1 MNKKEMIQVDKIKK
15 NKKVLLISIFIIC
28 LVAIDQITK
37 FFIVGYEKNIIN
49 DFLKICIVQNY
60 GGAFGVGQTGTMTF
74 IITNVI
80 VIGIIIRFMNMQEKQ
95 IDKRTYFALSLIIA
109 GAIAN
114 LIDKLFKGYVVEFI
128 VIKSLAF
135 NFADI
140 LIVLGWILL
149 ALFFATYTYK
159 IKNKKGDK
167 VE

>member
-80 VIGIIIRFMNMQEKQ
+80 VIGIIIRFMHMQEKQ

-135 NFADI
+135 NFADV

>member
-80 VIGIIIRFMNMQEKQ
+80 VIGIIIRFMYMQEKQ

>member
-80 VIGIIIRFMNMQEKQ
+80 VIGIIIRFMHMQEKQ

-159 IKNKKGDK
+159 IKSKKGDK